1 MCPDTENVSGNS
13 SIFPHFPTIEGIEK
27 ATDFNAFV
35 DFSGFSHSL
44 WWRRQES
51 NLGPSIGFSTF
62 LKILRTH
69 LRTQP

>member
-35 DFSGFSHSL
+35 DFSGFYDFI
-44 WWRRQES
+44 WWKRWES
-51 NLGPSIGFSTF
+51 NPRPRMYPGDF
-62 LKILRTH
+62 LRAQLIV
-69 LRTQP
+69 